1 MTGDMTGTGHII
13 LLIVWEAAGIGADIM
28 TLGTGTHGLILHGIG
43 AVHGIT
49 AAGMPAGTTRGTAGD
64 GMIHGIMADITEPG
78 GVTTTADGTE
88 DGTLYG
94 TDISMQTPGGVQ
106 GCRPVPT
113 GYMPAGI
120 PSGEESAVHHP
131 FQETTLRRQQAPF
144 PEEAPHQPAE

>member
-49 AAGMPAGTTRGTAGD
+49 AAGMPAGTTRGTVGDGMTLGTAGD
-64 GMIHGIMADITEPG
+64 GIIHGFMADITDHG
-78 GVTTTADGTE
+78 GDIITADGTE

-94 TDISMQTPGGVQ
+94 TGISMSTHGEVQ
-106 GCRPVPT
+106 GCRPAPT
-113 GYMPAGI
+113 EYMPAGI
-120 PSGEESAVHHP
+120 LSGAG
-131 FQETTLRRQQAPF
+131 
-144 PEEAPHQPAE
+144 

>member
-78 GVTTTADGTE
+78 GATTTADGTE
-88 DGTLYG
+88 DGILSGIGITTVSIPDITIPDTG
-94 TDISMQTPGGVQ
+94 ISMSTHGEVQ

-120 PSGEESAVHHP
+120 LSGAG
-131 FQETTLRRQQAPF
+131 
-144 PEEAPHQPAE
+144 